1 MQKTFTTK
9 LFIIGTL
16 CFLFGLGMVFINSL
30 VYERSNYH
38 QSVMEEIKTMHAGDQ
53 FMIAPFLLVGDA
65 PIFAQS
71 SNIAGTSDVQDDKYR
86 RGIYH
91 AISHQSSLDISQK
104 YKPIT
109 PPKTEDNDATPVSL
123 IIPISDLRGASNAKI
138 TINGKEYPTKFNT
151 QGKYHLSYIE
161 AIITDDA
168 RTLDK
173 PLNIRTNLNVLGID
187 SLHIAP
193 TGDNAKVSLAGNWA
207 EPKFLGDALPNN
219 KRIDATGFSADWQN
233 DFLATA
239 NTQAIIS
246 ASECKSEC
254 SPNLHNNL
262 NHLAVAF
269 VNTTDTYTL
278 TDRTIKYA
286 LLFLVISFG
295 TFFLFETIKK
305 LRIHPLQYGLVASAL
320 LMFYVLLLSLAEH
333 IAFYAAY
340 GIAAGACALLI
351 GFYTYYV
358 LDGAKRS
365 GAFTLLLSSLY
376 AGFYFILSID
386 ELNLLLGAVFCFLL
400 LAAVMFITRKV
411 DWYALEL
418 NPMKPNQTHQPE
430 GDNHANP

>member
-1 MQKTFTTK
+1 MQKTFTIK

-16 CFLFGLGMVFINSL
+16 CFLFGLGMVLINSL

-104 YKPIT
+104 YQPIT

-151 QGKYHLSYIE
+151 QGKYYLSYIE

-233 DFLATA
+233 DFWRPPTHKPSSAPA
-239 NTQAIIS
+239 NAR
-246 ASECKSEC
+246 A
-254 SPNLHNNL
+254 N
-262 NHLAVAF
+262 
-269 VNTTDTYTL
+269 
-278 TDRTIKYA
+278 
-286 LLFLVISFG
+286 
-295 TFFLFETIKK
+295 
-305 LRIHPLQYGLVASAL
+305 
-320 LMFYVLLLSLAEH
+320 
-333 IAFYAAY
+333 AAP
-340 GIAAGACALLI
+340 I
-351 GFYTYYV
+351 
-358 LDGAKRS
+358 
-365 GAFTLLLSSLY
+365 
-376 AGFYFILSID
+376 
-386 ELNLLLGAVFCFLL
+386 
-400 LAAVMFITRKV
+400 FIT
-411 DWYALEL
+411 
-418 NPMKPNQTHQPE
+418 T
-430 GDNHANP
+430 

>member
-1 MQKTFTTK
+1 MQKTFTIK

-104 YKPIT
+104 YQPIT
-109 PPKTEDNDATPVSL
+109 PPKTEDNDAAPVSL

-254 SPNLHNNL
+254 SPNLHHNL